1 MQLPCHL
8 DEQPGTFFHLTIS
21 ETFQFAAEKVYWGK
35 KRCGGDP
42 QLDHSMIQYGFKS
55 AVLVLGYAWDPTI
68 SHHNATLQQL
78 SHQQE
83 FSSQYVTAARSQ
95 VDQLAQ
101 E

>member
-21 ETFQFAAEKVYWGK
+21 EKFQFTAEKVYWGK

-55 AVLVLGYAWDPTI
+55 AVLVLGYA
-68 SHHNATLQQL
+68 
-78 SHQQE
+78 
-83 FSSQYVTAARSQ
+83 
-95 VDQLAQ
+95 
-101 E
+101 